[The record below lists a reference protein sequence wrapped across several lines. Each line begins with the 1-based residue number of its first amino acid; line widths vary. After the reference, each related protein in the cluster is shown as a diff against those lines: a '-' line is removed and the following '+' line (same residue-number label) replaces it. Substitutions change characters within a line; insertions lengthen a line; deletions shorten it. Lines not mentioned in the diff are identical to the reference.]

1 MRSSNFSRHDTPKYS
16 KYGIAPDELTIPELL
31 KTAGYYNKMLGKW
44 HLGYHVDGSNP
55 LDAGFDDYL
64 GLTGNYLKK
73 LESASTLYR
82 NREVEEKNVQFEKVT
97 KQYTDEVVDFI
108 KQDHDQPF
116 FVYFSHHIAHNPIL
130 PSKPFKGKSQEKPR
144 PTGKRKSSAYKDF
157 LLELDDSVGRVRAA
171 VNEAG
176 IADNTLIV
184 FLSDNGPTRN
194 GSAQPYSGGKY
205 VTMEGGH
212 RVPAIF
218 CWPKHIPAG
227 QVSNAMITSMDLLPL
242 FCHVAGVDLPTDR
255 TFDGRDISRL
265 LTGETDKSPHEVFFY
280 YNGLNLQAVRKGKW
294 KLHLPRK
301 ISDQPY
307 WAKKGKS
314 KLKPYL
320 SLANSLLFDL
330 EADPGAKA
338 NVVSE
343 YPEVKA
349 ELMGLAASAREE
361 LGDVHIIGSDQ
372 RPHGLID
379 PNEKD

>member
-1 MRSSNFSRHDTPKYS
+1 M
-16 KYGIAPDELTIPELL
+16 
-31 KTAGYYNKMLGKW
+31 
-44 HLGYHVDGSNP
+44 
-55 LDAGFDDYL
+55 
-64 GLTGNYLKK
+64 
-73 LESASTLYR
+73 
-82 NREVEEKNVQFEKVT
+82 
-97 KQYTDEVVDFI
+97 
-108 KQDHDQPF
+108 
-116 FVYFSHHIAHNPIL
+116 
-130 PSKPFKGKSQEKPR
+130 
-144 PTGKRKSSAYKDF
+144 
-157 LLELDDSVGRVRAA
+157 
-171 VNEAG
+171 NEAG
-176 IADNTLIV
+176 IAENTLIV

-194 GSAQPYSGGKY
+194 GSAHPYSGGKY

-227 QVSNAMITSMDLLPL
+227 QVSKAMITSMDLLPL

-255 TFDGRDISRL
+255 TFDGRNINRL
-265 LTGETDKSPHEVFFY
+265 LTGETDESPHEVFFY

-307 WAKKGKS
+307 WAKKGES

-338 NVVSE
+338 NVISE

-349 ELMGLAASAREE
+349 ELMELAASAREE
-361 LGDVHIIGSDQ
+361 LGDVHITGSDQ
-372 RPHGLID
+372 RPHGLVD
-379 PNEKD
+379 PNDKD